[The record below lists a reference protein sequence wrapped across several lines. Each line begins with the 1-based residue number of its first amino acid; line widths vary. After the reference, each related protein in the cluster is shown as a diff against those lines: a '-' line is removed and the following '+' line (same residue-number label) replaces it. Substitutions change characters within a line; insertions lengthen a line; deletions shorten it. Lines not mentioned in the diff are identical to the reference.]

1 MGKPAGRL
9 IGRWAG
15 VSVSI
20 ALAGAGM
27 VALRHALETPQPLK
41 SVLPGEAHLYRWRR
55 RSIFYKVLGAVDAPP
70 LVLLHR
76 PEIGVSGHEMLA
88 IMAPLAQ
95 TYRVYAP
102 DLLGFGLSD
111 RPGAEYSAE
120 LYSALCQD
128 FLREVVGCPAMLVA
142 SELSCNYAVA
152 TADYAPELCTSL
164 VLISPLALQE
174 EAQSTTLRQYAEKPV
189 VKMLLYPLL
198 STRLAFL
205 LMRQFRQES
214 KEDFAQFYANTH
226 QLGAEHAAMA
236 RLSGKLAENMQQQ
249 FARLQ
254 QPVLMIWG
262 TRALDNQ
269 QTVATLHRTA
279 ELANPAHVARKVE
292 LIQGTALTAHMEQP
306 EDVVAAIRRW
316 QEETGKNTVSGPAE
330 KPNLAFQAAE
340 QQSISPAALVEPAS
354 TAAPRAEQTS
364 SAQHATASTQA
375 DSAEAVDRD
384 TTPARSG
391 RDEAQGTLEAAPLRP
406 PVELAAEDSEPIVQN
421 KAEETVE
428 TVKAESQQK
437 EEREIIAYCVKC
449 KQKRK
454 MLKAHEVVMKN
465 GRPAMRGVCS
475 VCGTRLNRIGAPS

>member
-1 MGKPAGRL
+1 MGKPAGWL

-15 VSVSI
+15 VGVSI

-76 PEIGVSGHEMLA
+76 PEIGASGHEMLE

-95 TYRVYAP
+95 TYRVYVP

-120 LYSALCQD
+120 LYTTLCQD
-128 FLREVVGCPAMLVA
+128 FLREVVGSPATLVA

-152 TADYAPELCTSL
+152 TADSAPELCTSL

-174 EAQSTTLRQYAEKPV
+174 EAQPAALRQYAEKPA

-214 KEDFAQFYANTH
+214 KDDFAQFYANTH

-262 TRALDNQ
+262 THALDNQ
-269 QTVATLHRTA
+269 RTVAMLHRTA
-279 ELANPAHVARKVE
+279 QLANPAHVARKVE

-306 EDVVAAIRRW
+306 EGVVAAIQHW
-316 QEETGKNTVSGPAE
+316 QEETGRDTLSASAE
-330 KPNLAFQAAE
+330 KPTFAFQTAE
-340 QQSISPAALVEPAS
+340 QQSVSPAALVEPAS
-354 TAAPRAEQTS
+354 TTSPRAEQTR
-364 SAQHATASTQA
+364 SAYRATASTQA
-375 DSAEAVDRD
+375 NSAELVDRD
-384 TTPARSG
+384 ATPARSDK
-391 RDEAQGTLEAAPLRP
+391 DETQGTLEAAPLQ
-406 PVELAAEDSEPIVQN
+406 PVETAAEGGMPMLQD
-421 KAEETVE
+421 KKEETVE
-428 TVKAESQQK
+428 AVQAEGQQK

-475 VCGTRLNRIGAPS
+475 VCGTRLNRIGALS